1 MRLSSNR
8 HVSSNLTICAI
19 SRPSTRGLFC
29 LHIPISTV
37 CFILASILG
46 LVGLVSIIVMAT
58 SETIVSD
65 AGSNI
70 GLTICI
76 IGAVVLCCVAVL
88 SRMKNDTT
96 MYLVVEIETMA
107 VEKHQLIKASR
118 LVEGSKDCDI
128 KRGIILPVNDFT
140 MQFIDEIDN
149 AIVKA
154 QIANREKREV
164 KAETIKAKGTKSRKK
179 SVGNK

>member
-1 MRLSSNR
+1 
-8 HVSSNLTICAI
+8 
-19 SRPSTRGLFC
+19 
-29 LHIPISTV
+29 
-37 CFILASILG
+37 
-46 LVGLVSIIVMAT
+46 
-58 SETIVSD
+58 
-65 AGSNI
+65 
-70 GLTICI
+70 
-76 IGAVVLCCVAVL
+76 
-88 SRMKNDTT
+88 

-118 LVEGSKDCDI
+118 LVEGAKDCDI

-140 MQFIDEIDN
+140 VQFIDEIDN

-154 QIANREKREV
+154 QIGNREKREG